1 MQLVRFEHLQAAKFA
16 DNLKTEHGYPDIET
30 VTLDDGDEV
39 MVDQT
44 IINED
49 TIMTM
54 LTMLI
59 TDQGLGSEDGD
70 LLDSLLPLAGKT
82 AIQVPLTI
90 VINMFSTNALIQG
103 VPKKLTFRIFVF
115 FCSADRLKTPVG
127 ADAKNT

>member
-39 MVDQT
+39 MMDQT

-54 LTMLI
+54 LAMLI

-103 VPKKLTFRIFVF
+103 VLKKLTFRIFV
-115 FCSADRLKTPVG
+115 CLSGADRLKTPAG

>member
-1 MQLVRFEHLQAAKFA
+1 M
-16 DNLKTEHGYPDIET
+16 
-30 VTLDDGDEV
+30 
-39 MVDQT
+39 MDQT

-49 TIMTM
+49 TIMRM

-103 VPKKLTFRIFVF
+103 VSKKLPFRIFCVF
-115 FCSADRLKTPVG
+115 FLLC
-127 ADAKNT
+127 

>member
-1 MQLVRFEHLQAAKFA
+1 
-16 DNLKTEHGYPDIET
+16 
-30 VTLDDGDEV
+30 

-49 TIMTM
+49 TIMTI

-103 VPKKLTFRIFVF
+103 VPKKIPLEFLCFSAVLT
-115 FCSADRLKTPVG
+115 G
-127 ADAKNT
+127 

>member
-1 MQLVRFEHLQAAKFA
+1 MQLVRFEHLQAARFA

-39 MVDQT
+39 MMDET

-54 LTMLI
+54 LAMLI

-103 VPKKLTFRIFVF
+103 VSKKLPFRIFCVF
-115 FCSADRLKTPVG
+115 FLLC
-127 ADAKNT
+127 